1 MGLQC
6 HWVDS
11 FGDPF
16 FVFPNCFDIPLSRP
30 KFPLIFLGKCY
41 KLFFDLIVNYL
52 LNFGLHFSSCTLHT
66 QEVRGSNPLAPT
78 IFVGAIHELP
88 LLAREKEMSG
98 HSKWSTI
105 KRKKGAA
112 DAKRGK
118 LFTKIIKE
126 IMVAARMGGGDIN
139 ANPRLRTAV
148 LAAKAENM
156 PKDNIDRA
164 IKKGAGE
171 LEGVNYEELTY
182 EGYGPGGVAMMVE
195 VLTDNKNRTVADV
208 RHVFSKYNG
217 NLGENGCVSWMFE
230 KKGLIII
237 EKSGVDE
244 DRLMEVA
251 LEAGALDVKGSG
263 KEFEVT
269 ADPASFEGVKK
280 ALEEAGFKSN
290 YAEVTMVSQNNI
302 RLSGREAEQMLKL
315 MEGLEDSDDVQKVY
329 GNFDIAEEEM
339 ERLSA

>member
-1 MGLQC
+1 
-6 HWVDS
+6 
-11 FGDPF
+11 
-16 FVFPNCFDIPLSRP
+16 
-30 KFPLIFLGKCY
+30 
-41 KLFFDLIVNYL
+41 
-52 LNFGLHFSSCTLHT
+52 
-66 QEVRGSNPLAPT
+66 
-78 IFVGAIHELP
+78 
-88 LLAREKEMSG
+88 MSG

-118 LFTKIIKE
+118 VFTKIIKE
-126 IMVAARMGGGDIN
+126 IMVAARFGGGDIN
-139 ANPRLRTAV
+139 SNPRLRTAV

-164 IKKGAGE
+164 IKKGTGE
-171 LEGVNYEELTY
+171 LEGVNYEELIY
-182 EGYGPGGVAMMVE
+182 EGYGPGGVAMMLE
-195 VLTDNKNRTVADV
+195 VVTDNKNRTVADV
-208 RHVFSKYNG
+208 RHIFLKHNG

-230 KKGLIII
+230 KKGLITI

-244 DRLMEVA
+244 DRLIEVA
-251 LEAGALDVKGSG
+251 LDAGALDVKDSG

-269 ADPASFEGVKK
+269 TDQTSFEEVKK
-280 ALEEAGFKSN
+280 ALEEAGFKYN
-290 YAEVTMVSQNNI
+290 YAEVTMVPQSTI
-302 RLSGREAEQMLKL
+302 RLSGKEAEQMLRL